1 MYVLSAYDNGDG
13 TYEGRNSF
21 QGVYISNDAGLNFF
35 KTAES
40 DDIFG
45 SGQSWYDMALTV
57 SDTDPNILFVGVLD
71 IWRSTDGGDNFTQ
84 INSWS
89 QRTNSFTH
97 ADIHF
102 MRYSTF

>member
-1 MYVLSAYDNGDG
+1 MQIELCLETTLAAPDKVYVLSAYDNGDG

-21 QGVYISNDAGLNFF
+21 QGVYVSDDAGLNFN

-57 SDTDPNILFVGVLD
+57 SDSDPDVLFVGV
-71 IWRSTDGGDNFTQ
+71 
-84 INSWS
+84 
-89 QRTNSFTH
+89 
-97 ADIHF
+97 
-102 MRYSTF
+102 Y